1 MTNVLENATFAY
13 IKIAAPVNKYQS
25 TDTEFTVDCI
35 VSKGDAKAWNK
46 QFPKQKAKEVDN
58 DEFIAKFKMEL
69 PHPDQDEQYV
79 IKLKKPDIKNGKQ
92 FDQRYR
98 PRVFKA
104 IEDGEPED
112 ITFDILVSNG
122 SKGKASYTVRTNDYG
137 TFAQLDSVLVEE
149 LIEYKSTASVGAAF
163 GVKEVKP
170 APIMPVVSKQE
181 EAFKPQ
187 QPATQPAP
195 DFDSF
200 DDDIPF

>member
-1 MTNVLENATFAY
+1 MTTVLNNTTFAY
-13 IKIAAPVNKYQS
+13 MKIAAPVNKYQS

-35 VSKGDAKAWNK
+35 VSKADAKAWNK

-58 DEFIAKFKMEL
+58 EEFIAKFKMEL
-69 PHPDQDEQYV
+69 PFPEQDEQYV

-92 FDQRYR
+92 LDQRYR

-104 IEDGEPED
+104 VEGGEPED
-112 ITFDILVSNG
+112 ITFDVLVSNG

-137 TFAQLDSVLVEE
+137 TFAQLDSVLVED

-170 APIMPVVSKQE
+170 APNMPVVNKQE
-181 EAFKPQ
+181 EAFESKGDDSP
-187 QPATQPAP
+187 
-195 DFDSF
+195 DSF
-200 DDDIPF
+200 EEDYPF